1 GWYHHSVTPGGPVYI
16 VNPYTSDQQ
25 GKAPTIRFASG
36 VQTFPMFD
44 ENTNEE
50 EFLQFLK
57 EYKEK
62 VDADA
67 KANPNV
73 NDREMIDVFELVTD
87 RIVLTATA
95 TSAYEAYIK
104 GDFKPSESVTMYN
117 DHMDMLFKYQGL
129 DGSSEKNDPK
139 YIRENIRLAQPYGF
153 MYAAGNHTGV
163 QSPQLVG
170 LLTTVGGWGIDH
182 EIGHRMDIGVRTIGE
197 VTNNMLPR
205 KSAAYYNAKP
215 GNEVP
220 YESEIYKNVIATD
233 NNVFSEGGYFEKLGA
248 FWQLEMVYPEYWAKL
263 NKIYREQNIT

>member
-1 GWYHHSVTPGGPVYI
+1 
-16 VNPYTSDQQ
+16 
-25 GKAPTIRFASG
+25 
-36 VQTFPMFD
+36 
-44 ENTNEE
+44 NT
-50 EFLQFLK
+50 
-57 EYKEK
+57 
-62 VDADA
+62 DA
-67 KANPNV
+67 KVNTNV
-73 NDREMIDVFELVTD
+73 NDSEMIDVFELVTD

-129 DGSSEKNDPK
+129 DRSSEKNDPK

-263 NKIYREQNIT
+263 NKIYREKNITVSNENDKLDKLAYYSSMALEVDLTEYFERHGFPVTDVTKEFASKYQKPSKKIWYANTSY